1 MFINIIK
8 TVFLTLAFTSIA
20 FANTQITNKE
30 ERIKEISKNI
40 NIGFENSKDS
50 EFVFNEKEN
59 INYEVIYFFSYGCPH
74 CYSFKNYLKEWEQNK
89 KDDVNIHFIPATFQK
104 GWENL
109 AKGHIIAKDLR
120 LNNFDETIFNY
131 IHKDKNFIRNM
142 DDLRTFFN
150 DIYNVE
156 NSIFNSLYNS
166 IEINMEIEKLN
177 KITDDFEIMGTP
189 TLLLITKKGHSYVTS
204 PSIANGNLNMI
215 FTMEYLMMKDRKQL
229 KKITQPE

>member
-8 TVFLTLAFTSIA
+8 TIFLTLSFTSIA
-20 FANTQITNKE
+20 FANTEITNKE

-40 NIGFENSKDS
+40 NIGFKNSKDS

-74 CYSFKNYLKEWEQNK
+74 CYSFKNYLKEWKQNK
-89 KDDVNIHFIPATFQK
+89 KSDVNIHLIPATFQK

-109 AKGHIIAKDLR
+109 AKGYIIAKDLR

-131 IHKDKNFIRNM
+131 IHKDKNLIKNM

-150 DIYNVE
+150 DNYNVE

-166 IEINMEIEKLN
+166 IEINMEVEKLN
-177 KITDDFEIMGTP
+177 KITDEFEIMGTP

-204 PSIANGNLNMI
+204 PSIANSDLNMI
-215 FTMEYLMMKDRKQL
+215 FTMEYLIMKDRKQL
-229 KKITQPE
+229 KKVTQPE